1 LKKLNENSQNQ
12 IHFEMSNVHAM
23 IRSIL
28 QNYIQE
34 TPKSNQWAT
43 STQVIS
49 IISQAIQIFSNEPAL
64 LNLSGVFTVV
74 GDLHGEL
81 SSLLRIFQRL
91 GWPDSRC
98 YLFLGDYVDRGESSC
113 EILVLLYCLKILFPH
128 NIFLLRG
135 NHEFP
140 SMTKLYG
147 FQIECVSRFLMN
159 VYFQFLNSFITLPIA
174 AIINDSIFCV
184 HGGISPNLTTQL
196 DELHKI
202 EELTSNVE
210 NDILWSDPNENIEG
224 FQPNPRGRGFIFGF
238 DVFNEFLQ
246 QTELTMMIRGHE
258 YCSNGFTW
266 SFGKDGGL
274 LTIFSVID
282 YCGKGNDGAV
292 VIVNESDVTIDR
304 FKYGDRFRIL
314 IPYFILKSITN
325 TFNDFTLPRSDDSSH
340 RYLEIC

>member
-1 LKKLNENSQNQ
+1 
-12 IHFEMSNVHAM
+12 M

-28 QNYIQE
+28 HNYIQE
-34 TPKSNQWAT
+34 IPKSNQWAT
-43 STQVIS
+43 SAQVIS
-49 IISQAIQIFSNEPAL
+49 IISQAIEIFSNEPAL

-147 FQIECVSRFLMN
+147 FQAECVSRFLMN
-159 VYFQFLNSFITLPIA
+159 VYIQFLNSFITLPIA
-174 AIINDSIFCV
+174 AIINDTIFCV

-196 DELHKI
+196 DKLHKI
-202 EELTSNVE
+202 DELTSNVE
-210 NDILWSDPNENIEG
+210 NNILWSDPKENIEG
-224 FQPNPRGRGFIFGF
+224 FVPNPRGRGFIFGI
-238 DVFNEFLQ
+238 DVFNEFLE
-246 QTELTMMIRGHE
+246 QTEFTMMIRGHE
-258 YCSNGFTW
+258 HCTNGFTW
-266 SFGKDGGL
+266 SFGNDGRL
-274 LTIFSVID
+274 LTIFSAID

-292 VIVNESDVTIDR
+292 VIVNQRDVTIHT

-314 IPYFILKSITN
+314 IPYFILQSITN
-325 TFNDFTLPRSDDSSH
+325 TFNDLTLPRSDDSSH
-340 RYLEIC
+340 RYIEIF